1 MGVQLAATAGVR
13 CFHDNDPLLTIAT
26 DQRDDA
32 PDSTAGVTA
41 TNLAIGGTASS
52 M

>member
-1 MGVQLAATAGVR
+1 VR
-13 CFHDNDPLLTIAT
+13 RVHDNDPLLTIAT
-26 DQRDDA
+26 DQLDDA

-41 TNLAIGGTASS
+41 TNPTIGGTASS